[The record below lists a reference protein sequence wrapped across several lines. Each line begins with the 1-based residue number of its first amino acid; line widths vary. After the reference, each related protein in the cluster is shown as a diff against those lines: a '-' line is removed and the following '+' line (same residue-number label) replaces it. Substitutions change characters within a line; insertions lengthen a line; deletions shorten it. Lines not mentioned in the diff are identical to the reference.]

1 MQLGFLL
8 AERRRKAIL
17 GDGRQ
22 HAERF
27 RSLGLL
33 SVQYHSNPFSVVT
46 HFSFLSSPR
55 EVIEILL

>member
-22 HAERF
+22 HAKRF
-27 RSLGLL
+27 KSHGLS
-33 SVQYHSNPFSVVT
+33 SVQDHSNPFSLIT
-46 HFSFLSSPR
+46 YFSFLSSHPGR
-55 EVIEILL
+55 L